1 LKSNQSPEWAE
12 KLRKHFMEVG
22 AHLDVMFNKYDI
34 NIIIAPIGI
43 IAIPTQLLIVFI
55 KDIQ

>member
-1 LKSNQSPEWAE
+1 
-12 KLRKHFMEVG
+12 MEVG

-34 NIIIAPIGI
+34 NIIIATSDCAVTQFASAKGRPIGI